1 MEGNE
6 QAFMAGLLAIERA
19 SDDRPEAA
27 MDAPGV
33 ASSRTQL
40 EVRSRLPPGTSGER
54 AGCARATGSR
64 PLLECA
70 RELSRRAAKALEP
83 ELARPGR

>member
-6 QAFMAGLLAIERA
+6 QALMAGLLAIERA

-33 ASSRTQL
+33 AISRTPL
-40 EVRSRLPPGTSGER
+40 EAASRHLV
-54 AGCARATGSR
+54 
-64 PLLECA
+64 
-70 RELSRRAAKALEP
+70 
-83 ELARPGR
+83 